1 MTESKLLSLREHTKS
16 LMTFAYKVI
25 FSLFTFTP
33 LISWKLSPTTC
44 FNDQEHATELLN
56 ELIEDGHDKD
66 EMQEFIETHGHK
78 DFVLYY
84 EDYARMVDEYDQETV
99 DAFLEVFDL
108 MDVEHLQDAY
118 YGQYN
123 SGAEFAQNMVSDMG
137 YVHNDLPYWI
147 EIDWEK
153 TWDNLSY
160 DYSEYDG
167 YIFSNNW

>member
-1 MTESKLLSLREHTKS
+1 MHCVTPNPIIKTVHP
-16 LMTFAYKVI
+16 
-25 FSLFTFTP
+25 FTYM
-33 LISWKLSPTTC
+33 IDSPTTC
-44 FNDQEHATELLN
+44 FNDQEHAEELLK
-56 ELIEDGHDKD
+56 ELSEDGHDLD
-66 EMQEFIETHGHK
+66 EMKEFIETHGHK

-118 YGQYN
+118 YGQYD
-123 SGAEFAQNMVSDMG
+123 SGAEFAESFVSDTG
-137 YVHNDLPYWI
+137 YIQTDLPYWI

-160 DYSEYDG
+160 DYTESNG
-167 YIFSNNW
+167 YIFCNNW

>member
-1 MTESKLLSLREHTKS
+1 ME
-16 LMTFAYKVI
+16 I
-25 FSLFTFTP
+25 
-33 LISWKLSPTTC
+33 SPTTC

-118 YGQYN
+118 YGQYR

-167 YIFSNNW
+167 YIFSNIL